1 MKVYGVIKVKRNSK
15 FFLYFFAVGMA
26 LNFVSCIH
34 DADVHNYTVSYVTEY
49 GDAPQSFTVEENTVL
64 TKEQLPEMKEEGFR
78 FEGWYDGAIEVKAG
92 LYKVTK
98 DVVLTA
104 KWEEIK
110 PIMYKVTY
118 VTEYGE
124 APQTFTVE
132 ENTVLIMEQLPKLN
146 RSGYFFAGWY
156 DGEKKVIADKYRVT
170 HDVVLIAKWKIPV
183 ELKDCEFINSLFE
196 QASGGLD
203 KPTRFIKSKKKPE
216 NANYY
221 LDRFNRDVS
230 LWYDENS
237 STLYYYIDEGKALGL
252 YCASSDNLMFSYMSS
267 LEYIDTSDFDTSNVK
282 SMSNMFLDCCS
293 LTELDLSSFD
303 TESVT
308 NMFQMFLGCTSLTGL
323 DLRSFDTGN
332 VVIMAGMF
340 CACSSLKELDLSS
353 FETGKVTD
361 MTCMF
366 EACSSMTEFDL
377 SSFNTSQVVYMHRMF
392 DNCRTLQELDLSIFN
407 TKNVV
412 DIGSMFADCL
422 NILCIDLRSFE
433 TNSVIRMD
441 SMFRYCTSL
450 SKIITSEKFLT
461 GKVEVSDDMFVGCKS
476 LVGGKG
482 TTYDSKK
489 IDKEYARI
497 DKGMDNPGYFTA
509 ID

>member
-34 DADVHNYTVSYVTEY
+34 EADVHNYTVTYVTEY

-64 TKEQLPEMKEEGFR
+64 TKEQLPELKEEGFR

-132 ENTVLIMEQLPKLN
+132 ENTVLTKELLPKLN

-170 HDVVLIAKWKIPV
+170 HDAVLIAKWKIPV
-183 ELKDCEFINSLFE
+183 ELKDCKFIHSLFE
-196 QASGGLD
+196 QASGGLN

-221 LDRFNRDVS
+221 LDRFNRDVP

-252 YCASSDNLMFSYMSS
+252 YCDSSENEMFRDMSS

-282 SMSNMFLDCCS
+282 SMSSMFWDCCS

-308 NMFQMFLGCTSLTGL
+308 DMYQMFLGCTSLT
-323 DLRSFDTGN
+323 
-332 VVIMAGMF
+332 
-340 CACSSLKELDLSS
+340 ELDLSYFDTSNVCDMGYLFCFCFSLIKLDITS
-353 FETGKVTD
+353 FDTSKVSN
-361 MTCMF
+361 MKAMF
-366 EACSSMTEFDL
+366 TSCFSISEFNL
-377 SSFNTSQVVYMHRMF
+377 SSFNTKQVVDMDMLF
-392 DNCRTLQELDLSIFN
+392 D
-407 TKNVV
+407 
-412 DIGSMFADCL
+412 G
-422 NILCIDLRSFE
+422 
-433 TNSVIRMD
+433 
-441 SMFRYCTSL
+441 CTSL
-450 SKIITSEKFLT
+450 SKIIISENFLT
-461 GKVEVSDDMFVGCKS
+461 DKVEISNNMFRECIS
-476 LVGGKG
+476 LLGGKG
-482 TTYDSKK
+482 TTYDSEK

-497 DKGMDNPGYFTA
+497 DKGTDSPGYFTA
-509 ID
+509 VE

>member
-1 MKVYGVIKVKRNSK
+1 MKRNSK

-26 LNFVSCIH
+26 LNFISCIH
-34 DADVHNYTVSYVTEY
+34 EADVHNYTVS
-49 GDAPQSFTVEENTVL
+49 
-64 TKEQLPEMKEEGFR
+64 
-78 FEGWYDGAIEVKAG
+78 
-92 LYKVTK
+92 
-98 DVVLTA
+98 
-104 KWEEIK
+104 
-110 PIMYKVTY
+110 Y

-132 ENTVLIMEQLPKLN
+132 ENTVLIKEQLPKLN

-170 HDVVLIAKWKIPV
+170 HDAVLIAKWKIPV
-183 ELKDCEFINSLFE
+183 ELKDCHFINSLFE

-221 LDRFNRDVS
+221 LDRFNRDVP

-252 YCASSDNLMFSYMSS
+252 YCDSSSNSMFSYMSS
-267 LEYIDTSDFDTSNVK
+267 LKYIDTSDFDTSNVK
-282 SMSNMFLDCCS
+282 TMNSMFWDCCS
-293 LTELDLSSFD
+293 LTELDLSNFD
-303 TESVT
+303 TS
-308 NMFQMFLGCTSLTGL
+308 
-323 DLRSFDTGN
+323 N
-332 VVIMAGMF
+332 VSDMTYLFAG
-340 CACSSLKELDLSS
+340 CSSLKELDLRSFDTSDVVIMHAMFDGCPSLNELDLSS
-353 FETGKVTD
+353 FDTGKVTD
-361 MTCMF
+361 MSFMF

-377 SSFNTSQVVYMHRMF
+377 SSFNTSQVVDMHRMF

-412 DIGSMFADCL
+412 DMGSMFADCL

-441 SMFRYCTSL
+441 SMFCYCTSL

-509 ID
+509 VE

>member
-1 MKVYGVIKVKRNSK
+1 MKRNSK
-15 FFLYFFAVGMA
+15 FFLCFFAVGMA

-34 DADVHNYTVSYVTEY
+34 EADVHNYTVTYVTEY

-132 ENTVLIMEQLPKLN
+132 ENTVLTKEQLPKLN

-170 HDVVLIAKWKIPV
+170 HDAVLIAKWKIPV
-183 ELKDCEFINSLFE
+183 ELKDCHFINSLFE

-221 LDRFNRDVS
+221 LDRFNRDVP

-252 YCASSDNLMFSYMSS
+252 YCDSSENEMFRDMSS

-282 SMSNMFLDCCS
+282 SMSSMFWDCCS

-308 NMFQMFLGCTSLTGL
+308 DMYQMFLGCTSLT
-323 DLRSFDTGN
+323 
-332 VVIMAGMF
+332 
-340 CACSSLKELDLSS
+340 ELDLSYFDTSNVCDMGYLFCFCYSLIKLDLTS
-353 FETGKVTD
+353 FDTSKVSN
-361 MTCMF
+361 MKAMF
-366 EACSSMTEFDL
+366 TSCFSISEFNL
-377 SSFNTSQVVYMHRMF
+377 SSFNTKQVVYMDMLF
-392 DNCRTLQELDLSIFN
+392 D
-407 TKNVV
+407 
-412 DIGSMFADCL
+412 G
-422 NILCIDLRSFE
+422 
-433 TNSVIRMD
+433 
-441 SMFRYCTSL
+441 CTSL
-450 SKIITSEKFLT
+450 SKIITSENFLT
-461 GKVEVSDDMFVGCKS
+461 DKVEVSNNMFRECES
-476 LVGGKG
+476 LIGGKG
-482 TTYDSKK
+482 TTYNPEKINKEYAK
-489 IDKEYARI
+489 IDKGT
-497 DKGMDNPGYFTA
+497 DSPGYFTA
-509 ID
+509 VE

>member
-15 FFLYFFAVGMA
+15 FFLYFFAVGMV
-26 LNFVSCIH
+26 LNFFSCIH

-49 GDAPQSFTVEENTVL
+49 G
-64 TKEQLPEMKEEGFR
+64 
-78 FEGWYDGAIEVKAG
+78 
-92 LYKVTK
+92 
-98 DVVLTA
+98 
-104 KWEEIK
+104 
-110 PIMYKVTY
+110 
-118 VTEYGE
+118 E

-132 ENTVLIMEQLPKLN
+132 ENTVLTKEQLPKLN

-170 HDVVLIAKWKIPV
+170 HDAVLIAKWKIPV

-221 LDRFNRDVS
+221 LDRFNRDVP

-252 YCASSDNLMFSYMSS
+252 YCNSSENGMFRDMSS
-267 LEYIDTSDFDTSNVK
+267 LEYIDTSNFDTSNVK
-282 SMSNMFLDCCS
+282 SMISMFYGCKSLLELDLSNFDTSNVSDMTYMFAGCSSLKELDLRSFDTSDVVIMHAMFDGCPS
-293 LTELDLSSFD
+293 LNELDLSSFD
-303 TESVT
+303 T
-308 NMFQMFLGCTSLTGL
+308 
-323 DLRSFDTGN
+323 
-332 VVIMAGMF
+332 
-340 CACSSLKELDLSS
+340 
-353 FETGKVTD
+353 GKVTD
-361 MTCMF
+361 MTSMF

-412 DIGSMFADCL
+412 DMGSMFADCL

-450 SKIITSEKFLT
+450 SKIINSEKFLT

-497 DKGMDNPGYFTA
+497 DKGTDSPGYFTA
-509 ID
+509 VE

>member
-34 DADVHNYTVSYVTEY
+34 EADVHNYTVS
-49 GDAPQSFTVEENTVL
+49 
-64 TKEQLPEMKEEGFR
+64 
-78 FEGWYDGAIEVKAG
+78 
-92 LYKVTK
+92 
-98 DVVLTA
+98 
-104 KWEEIK
+104 
-110 PIMYKVTY
+110 Y

-132 ENTVLIMEQLPKLN
+132 ENTVLTKEQLPKLN

-183 ELKDCEFINSLFE
+183 ELKDCQFIHSLFE
-196 QASGGLD
+196 QASGGLN

-221 LDRFNRDVS
+221 LDRFNRDVP

-237 STLYYYIDEGKALGL
+237 STLYYYIDEDKALGL
-252 YCASSDNLMFSYMSS
+252 YCNSSENEMFRDMSS

-282 SMSNMFLDCCS
+282 SMISIFYGCES
-293 LTELDLSSFD
+293 LVELDLSSFD
-303 TESVT
+303 TGKVT
-308 NMFQMFLGCTSLTGL
+308 AMSFMFAGCSSLKEL

-332 VVIMAGMF
+332 VVIMEGMF

-366 EACSSMTEFDL
+366 AACSSMTEFDL
-377 SSFNTSQVVYMHRMF
+377 SSFNTSQVVYMHSMF

-412 DIGSMFADCL
+412 DMYGMFADCF
-422 NILCIDLRSFE
+422 NIFCIDLRSFE
-433 TNSVIRMD
+433 TNSAIRMD

-450 SKIITSEKFLT
+450 SKIITSENFLT
-461 GKVEVSDDMFVGCKS
+461 DKVESSDLMFMGCKS
-476 LVGGKG
+476 LLGGKG
-482 TTYDSKK
+482 TTYDSEK